1 MFRMTQYK
9 APRRGVGGWRDF
21 ASLHDSD
28 SASQAACLGKE
39 IRCRGVFVWRMTN
52 GRGCNAASLAK
63 RNPVRPTRIALQLIE
78 NGNRVRRVR
87 YRAMVIPMAYLS
99 ILDGV
104 RATAVLLVVVS
115 HLLLQITN
123 GAEPS
128 IYSYRTMGR
137 VGVGIF
143 FVHTTLVLMA
153 SLARHGSA
161 PLPFYIRRV
170 FRIYPL
176 SVAIVLLFAL
186 LQFAAQVPIDKGK
199 LLSNLLLVQNITGDT
214 SFPRPLWSLPYEVQ
228 MYLVLPALYPLIKT
242 RRPLMWA
249 SFLWTWSVIMAL
261 ALPSASLAYKLMQFV
276 PCFLPGVLAFVIS
289 RRTQTEASP
298 LLLFGLIIVAGVI
311 GVPMLVASGLPEMPL
326 LWGLCLVLG
335 LTVPRS
341 EELRNRHL
349 VRGSGLVAKYSYGVY
364 MTHVLALGA
373 IDGLMPGP
381 VIVQWA
387 AMLILLPG
395 LAYICYHC
403 IEKRGVALGARLAAR
418 CALRSQ
424 RGEQGSG
431 AGGEA
436 L

>member
-1 MFRMTQYK
+1 
-9 APRRGVGGWRDF
+9 
-21 ASLHDSD
+21 
-28 SASQAACLGKE
+28 
-39 IRCRGVFVWRMTN
+39 
-52 GRGCNAASLAK
+52 
-63 RNPVRPTRIALQLIE
+63 
-78 NGNRVRRVR
+78 
-87 YRAMVIPMAYLS
+87 MAYLS
-99 ILDGV
+99 ILDGI
-104 RATAVLLVVVS
+104 RAIAVLLVVVS
-115 HLLLQITN
+115 HLLLQLTN

-128 IYSYRTMGR
+128 IYSFRTMGR

-176 SVAIVLLFAL
+176 SIAIVSLFAL
-186 LQFAAQVPIDKGK
+186 LQAIAHVPIDTAK
-199 LLSNLLLVQNITGDT
+199 LLSNLLLVQNITGEA

-228 MYLVLPALYPLIKT
+228 MYLVLPALYRLTGT

-249 SFLWTWSVIMAL
+249 SLLWTWSVIMAL
-261 ALPSASLAYKLMQFV
+261 TLPTESLAYKLMQYV

-289 RRTQTEASP
+289 RKTQAMASP
-298 LLLFGLIIVAGVI
+298 LQLFGLVFVGGVI
-311 GVPMLVASGLPEMPL
+311 GVPMLVAFGLPEMPL
-326 LWGLCLVLG
+326 LWGLCLALG
-335 LTVPRS
+335 LAISRS
-341 EELRNRHL
+341 RELRNRHL
-349 VRGSGLVAKYSYGVY
+349 VRGSGLIAKYSYGVY

-373 IDGLMPGP
+373 IDGLVPGP
-381 VIVQWA
+381 AIVQWA

-395 LAYICYHC
+395 LAYICYHG

-418 CALRSQ
+418 CASGSRREERRSA
-424 RGEQGSG
+424 

>member
-1 MFRMTQYK
+1 
-9 APRRGVGGWRDF
+9 
-21 ASLHDSD
+21 
-28 SASQAACLGKE
+28 
-39 IRCRGVFVWRMTN
+39 
-52 GRGCNAASLAK
+52 
-63 RNPVRPTRIALQLIE
+63 
-78 NGNRVRRVR
+78 
-87 YRAMVIPMAYLS
+87 MVIPMAYLS

-104 RATAVLLVVVS
+104 RAVAVLLVVVS
-115 HLLLQITN
+115 HLLLQLTD

-128 IYSYRTMGR
+128 IYSFRTMGR

-143 FVHTTLVLMA
+143 FVHTTLVLMG
-153 SLARHGSA
+153 SLARHGPA
-161 PLPFYIRRV
+161 PLPFYIRRA

-176 SVAIVLLFAL
+176 SVVIVLLFAL
-186 LQFAAQVPIDKGK
+186 LLFAAKVPIDQGR

-228 MYLVLPALYPLIKT
+228 MYLLLPALYLLTGT

-249 SFLWTWSVIMAL
+249 GFLWTGSVIMAL
-261 ALPSASLAYKLMQFV
+261 ALPGASLAYKLMQFV

-289 RRTQTEASP
+289 RQTQARANP
-298 LLLFGLIIVAGVI
+298 LLLFALMIVAGVI

-326 LWGLCLVLG
+326 LWGLCLGLG
-335 LTVPRS
+335 LAIPRS
-341 EELRNRHL
+341 RELRNRHL
-349 VRGSGLVAKYSYGVY
+349 VRGSGLIAKYSYGIY

-395 LAYICYHC
+395 LAYICYHG
-403 IEKRGVALGARLAAR
+403 IEKRGVALGAQLAAR
-418 CALRSQ
+418 CVRRSQ
-424 RGEQGSG
+424 RKEQCGV